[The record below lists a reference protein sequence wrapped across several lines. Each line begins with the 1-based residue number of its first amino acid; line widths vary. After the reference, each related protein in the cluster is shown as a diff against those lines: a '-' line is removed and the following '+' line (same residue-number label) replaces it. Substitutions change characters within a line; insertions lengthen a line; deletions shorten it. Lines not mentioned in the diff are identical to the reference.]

1 MRLLE
6 ASLSREIRDC
16 VLISIEKQKN
26 EILMLEKK
34 KISSDSKDVQAN
46 LLKRI
51 KILENEFKRSQAQS
65 INFKLKSQHKKEKM
79 ACDVSWKVKRA
90 LFTSPVAS
98 KSRNLGATFL
108 VAKSRFSVAKT
119 QTATNKVSSASSL
132 SPESSQSRT
141 LSNYMKNKIATRRK
155 WGKWFENQPSFNW
168 SSKSKTTQLTPS
180 VSKSSASLRTNSKT
194 PVITQKWVAK
204 LSTLPSMFV
213 SCDADD
219 PAHPLD
225 C

>member
-79 ACDVSWKVKRA
+79 ACDVSWKSTMTK
-90 LFTSPVAS
+90 
-98 KSRNLGATFL
+98 
-108 VAKSRFSVAKT
+108 
-119 QTATNKVSSASSL
+119 
-132 SPESSQSRT
+132 
-141 LSNYMKNKIATRRK
+141 LSN
-155 WGKWFENQPSFNW
+155 ENVLLNAQVEYVVQERENIKLEF
-168 SSKSKTTQLTPS
+168 
-180 VSKSSASLRTNSKT
+180 
-194 PVITQKWVAK
+194 QK
-204 LSTLPSMFV
+204 L
-213 SCDADD
+213 
-219 PAHPLD
+219 
-225 C
+225 